1 MRNKRILSF
10 AAVAF
15 LIPLTLYLGSRMSGR
30 WHYLTSTLIILEMMV
45 PFFFLF
51 EARKPQAR
59 ELVTIAVLCA
69 LAAVSRV
76 TFPFLPNF
84 KPITAVVMIAGI
96 ALGPESGFLTGAVS
110 AFASNF
116 FLSQGPWT
124 PWQMLAYGMGG
135 FVAGLA
141 FAKHPKWR
149 NPLILA
155 SFGFGTVMVLVGPI
169 LDCCTLF
176 TSVARITWKTAVLV
190 FTQGI
195 FMNLSHATAT
205 AVTLAL
211 FGPALLEK
219 LDRLKRKYG
228 MLQ

>member
-1 MRNKRILSF
+1 MKKSRFFSF
-10 AAVAF
+10 LVIF
-15 LIPLTLYLGSRMSGR
+15 LLIPLTLYLGSRMRGR
-30 WHYLTSTLIILEMMV
+30 WHYLTSTLVIFEVML

-69 LAAVSRV
+69 LAAASRV
-76 TFPFLPNF
+76 AFPFLPNF

-96 ALGPESGFLTGAVS
+96 ALGPEAGFLTGAIS

-124 PWQMLAYGMGG
+124 PWQMLSYGLGG
-135 FVAGLA
+135 FVAGL
-141 FAKHPKWR
+141 FFHNHPKWR
-149 NPLILA
+149 HPLTLA
-155 SFGFGTVMVLVGPI
+155 VFGFVTVMTLVGPI
-169 LDCCTLF
+169 LDCCTIF
-176 TSVARITWKTAVLV
+176 TSVARITWKTAALV

-195 FMNLSHATAT
+195 FMNLSHAAAT
-205 AVTLAL
+205 AITMLL
-211 FGPALLEK
+211 FAPALLEK